1 MGKTGSHKCGLNVS
15 SLCLPWEQDPE
26 HVFLKG
32 GVQASHSPPVSP
44 VHCLTSQKDT
54 TPTHQIPGLECPV
67 CRSHCSVP
75 RVGVCLCIF
84 SFSTAGDLSPT
95 LLLFFP
101 SYPIIC
107 TTFLHPGL
115 YKSPS
120 AIFQLVFFFSFM
132 KLRIFYFTL
141 FCFTIL
147 YRFCHTST

>member
-1 MGKTGSHKCGLNVS
+1 MLLRSR
-15 SLCLPWEQDPE
+15 
-26 HVFLKG
+26 
-32 GVQASHSPPVSP
+32 VQASHSPPVSP
-44 VHCLTSQKDT
+44 VHCSTSQKDT

-120 AIFQLVFFFSFM
+120 AIFQLVFFFLLYEITYF
-132 KLRIFYFTL
+132 LFYFIL
-141 FCFTIL
+141 FYNTVLVLPYINMNPPPVYIL
-147 YRFCHTST
+147 VF